1 MMLSAS
7 GAEEPLHPTQFHF
20 VHQVQK
26 KLEAQPTTTIQ
37 EEKFN
42 QMYQALSQM
51 LEEEFLLKSD
61 LDELYLPVGKK
72 NIAMHIGG
80 GKECNAFTL
89 RTAFS
94 VTEWDDRYIA
104 IVRKM
109 AEVINLQIGTG
120 KAIEEDKAWKENAIG
135 F

>member
-1 MMLSAS
+1 MLSAS
-7 GAEEPLHPTQFHF
+7 GAEEPQHPTQFHF
-20 VHQVQK
+20 VHKVQK

-42 QMYQALSQM
+42 QMYQTLSQM
-51 LEEEFLLKSD
+51 LDEEFQLKSD

-72 NIAMHIGG
+72 NIAMQIGG

-104 IVRKM
+104 IVRRI
-109 AEVINLQIGTG
+109 AEIINLQIGTG
-120 KAIEEDKAWKENAIG
+120 KAIEEDKAWKENAMG